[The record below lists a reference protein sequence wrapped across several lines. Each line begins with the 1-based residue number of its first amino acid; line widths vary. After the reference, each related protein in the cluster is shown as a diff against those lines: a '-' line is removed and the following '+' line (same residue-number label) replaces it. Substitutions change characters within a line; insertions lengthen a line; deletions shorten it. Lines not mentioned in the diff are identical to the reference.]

1 MKPFTTLA
9 AAAAITVSF
18 ATSAAATC
26 TINGDGHIT
35 GLFRSRSFNALEDN
49 VTNVACPSA
58 TSVCPKGKALIEGDG
73 THWCK
78 VDTSQLAEPL
88 ADDITANVTISYLQ
102 RAKKE
107 GKPFFIAAGYH
118 KPHLPFHFPAEFDIY
133 PPADKIKPPLHP
145 NPPKDMPQCAW
156 HSHLGRWQQ

>member
-49 VTNVACPSA
+49 VTNYIRRNPTGIGVIISQ
-58 TSVCPKGKALIEGDG
+58 TRG
-73 THWCK
+73 TIIHRGRQ
-78 VDTSQLAEPL
+78 DTTGLSDAQADRLCRVGRAQNADLVQTLAP
-88 ADDITANVTISYLQ
+88 
-102 RAKKE
+102 R
-107 GKPFFIAAGYH
+107 
-118 KPHLPFHFPAEFDIY
+118 
-133 PPADKIKPPLHP
+133 
-145 NPPKDMPQCAW
+145 
-156 HSHLGRWQQ
+156 